1 MNIKPLRA
9 CPFCE
14 ARAIASDGIVTIFHK
29 KDCHLWSYNNMDH
42 GIERF
47 GIHDLSK
54 WDNRPL
60 ERQML
65 EALKEYGHHENSCLR
80 AQWREGKPTDE
91 PGYDG
96 YKTLF
101 GYDKNEKWYGRND
114 FPPCSCG
121 YLDAIKA
128 FEGEPG

>member
-14 ARAIASDGIVTIFHK
+14 ARAIASDDVVTIFHK

-60 ERQML
+60 EQQMY
-65 EALKEYGHHENSCLR
+65 EALKVVQKIEAETYGASYESVDN
-80 AQWREGKPTDE
+80 
-91 PGYDG
+91 
-96 YKTLF
+96 
-101 GYDKNEKWYGRND
+101 
-114 FPPCSCG
+114 
-121 YLDAIKA
+121 AIKA
-128 FEGEPG
+128 YEGGQEGREDEAD